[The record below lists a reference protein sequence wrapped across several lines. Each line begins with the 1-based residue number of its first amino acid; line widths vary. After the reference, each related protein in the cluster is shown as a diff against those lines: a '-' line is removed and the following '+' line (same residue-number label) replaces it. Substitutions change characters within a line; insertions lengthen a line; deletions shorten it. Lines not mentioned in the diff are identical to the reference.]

1 MTNQNLTTIEVHTQS
16 SVFFVPQ
23 FCDVGQVVIIR
34 QNTFSQIWQCS
45 KYESRKII
53 STLPHNIIVVSVG
66 NDVLQ
71 VMLKV
76 NGARSYIT
84 CISWVH
90 SNVQK
95 ILDCWKLL
103 HTHTQEPNERE
114 GEICLSPGSI

>member
-1 MTNQNLTTIEVHTQS
+1 MNQNLTTTEVHTQS

-23 FCDVGQVVIIR
+23 FCDVSQVVIVCK
-34 QNTFSQIWQCS
+34 NTFSQICQCS

-53 STLPHNIIVVSVG
+53 STLQHNIIVVSAG
-66 NDVLQ
+66 NNVLQ

-76 NGARSYIT
+76 NGARRYIA

-95 ILDCWKLL
+95 ILDCWKFLQ
-103 HTHTQEPNERE
+103 THTEEPNERE
-114 GEICLSPGSI
+114 GGICHSLDCI